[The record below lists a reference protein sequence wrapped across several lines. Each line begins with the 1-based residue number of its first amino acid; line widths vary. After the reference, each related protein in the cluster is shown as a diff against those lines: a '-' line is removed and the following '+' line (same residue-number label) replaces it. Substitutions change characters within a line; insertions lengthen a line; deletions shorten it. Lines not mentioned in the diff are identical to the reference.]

1 MMVVSDTTAISGLF
15 KTGHLALLQHFSP
28 QILLP
33 TAVWLELERLEQ
45 KGYDLEVLRSAGWIT
60 VEEVKNTRLVAQL
73 RAELDAEESEAIV
86 LAIEKHADFL
96 LIDEK
101 DGRAKAARLGV
112 PTIGVVG
119 VLLTLK
125 QNKIIPVVKPIL
137 DDLRYKAGFYLSDPF
152 YAKILRSTGE

>member
-15 KTGHLALLQHFSP
+15 KTGHFPLLQHFSR

-45 KGYDLEVLRSAGWIT
+45 KGYDLEVLRSASWIT
-60 VEEVKNTRLVAQL
+60 TEAVQNIQLVAQL
-73 RAELDAEESEAIV
+73 RHELDAGESEAIV

-101 DGRAKAARLGV
+101 DGRAKATQLG
-112 PTIGVVG
+112 
-119 VLLTLK
+119 
-125 QNKIIPVVKPIL
+125 
-137 DDLRYKAGFYLSDPF
+137 
-152 YAKILRSTGE
+152 